1 MTGTVRI
8 VTVALATVVGVA
20 GMKVIPTAQGD
31 QDGQDVPVA
40 HVLLLSVDGL
50 HGFDLEQFIANNPQS
65 ALARLSA
72 HGRTY
77 TNASATRPSDSFPGL
92 LAMVTGGTPRSTGVY
107 YDDGYDRSL
116 AAASGPCVPGA
127 RVQWKQNLD
136 VLPYS
141 FTTTIN
147 PLLLPRD
154 PADGCVSR
162 VWPHQ
167 FPRVNNVF
175 ELVKAAGGRTAW
187 SDKHP
192 AYEFLNGPSGTG
204 VDDLY
209 TPEITAPSGV
219 ATTNSFALTMAYD
232 DMKVAAIVNEIR
244 GFDHTGTT
252 VVGVPTVFGMNFQ
265 AVSVGQKL
273 KAEQLST
280 APLLYGG
287 YVKNVDGTLT
297 PSNGLQATLEH
308 TDQSI
313 GAMVSALETQG
324 LTDSTLIIISAKHG
338 NSPVDPATLV
348 KVDPAK
354 INALVNSVTANCP
367 PAYSAASDCMVSAD
381 TGPLIWLK
389 DQTRTADVAA
399 ALDQPANRV
408 AARVAQVLSGAALA
422 ALFADPLTDSR
433 TPDIIL
439 VPELG
444 TVYTTSATKIAD
456 HGGFGDD
463 DVHVALLVSQTSLP
477 NKTISDPV
485 ETRQIACTILKALA
499 LACDALTSQQVE
511 PSKFLPHSSHK
522 GTVESSL
529 IRQAVTERPA
539 SVHGS
544 RRNIHRSR
552 RNR

>member
-1 MTGTVRI
+1 MTSPARI
-8 VTVALATVVGVA
+8 VTAALATVVGV
-20 GMKVIPTAQGD
+20 GWLTVIPVALD
-31 QDGQDVPVA
+31 QDDQDAPIA

-50 HGFDLEQFIANNPQS
+50 HAFDMERFIANHPQS
-65 ALARLSA
+65 ALARLSN

-107 YDDGYDRSL
+107 YDDGYDRLL
-116 AAASGPCVPGA
+116 ASASGPCVPGA

-136 VLPYS
+136 VLPFS

-154 PADGCVSR
+154 PADGCASR

-192 AYEFLNGPSGTG
+192 SYEFLNGPSGTG

-209 TPEITAPSGV
+209 TPEITLNPPAV
-219 ATTNSFALTMAYD
+219 TTTNSFSLTMAYD
-232 DMKVAAIVNEIR
+232 DMKVAAIVNEIN
-244 GFDHTGTT
+244 GLDHTGTT
-252 VVGVPTVFGMNFQ
+252 WVGTPALFGMNFQ

-273 KAEQLST
+273 IEKLPTGEVLV
-280 APLLYGG
+280 GG
-287 YVKNVDGTLT
+287 YVDTSGT
-297 PSNGLQATLEH
+297 PSASLQATLDH

-313 GAMVSALETQG
+313 GAMMSALEARG
-324 LTDSTLIIISAKHG
+324 LADSTLIIISAKHG

-348 KVDPAK
+348 RVNPTV
-354 INALVNSVTANCP
+354 ISSIVNAVAPGLLAQL
-367 PAYSAASDCMVSAD
+367 SAD

-399 ALDQPANRV
+399 ALDQPDNRV
-408 AARVAQVLSGAALA
+408 AARVAKVLSSDALA
-422 ALFADPLTDSR
+422 ALFPDPLADSR
-433 TPDIIL
+433 TPDIVL
-439 VPELG
+439 VPEPG

-456 HGGFGDD
+456 HGGFGDA
-463 DVHVALLVSQTSLP
+463 DVHVALLVSKTSLQHR
-477 NKTISDPV
+477 TIDDPV
-485 ETRQIACTILKALA
+485 ETRQIACTILKELA
-499 LACDALTSQQVE
+499 LECNALTSQLVE
-511 PSKFLPHSSHK
+511 PSRRLP
-522 GTVESSL
+522 
-529 IRQAVTERPA
+529 
-539 SVHGS
+539 
-544 RRNIHRSR
+544 RRNDHDGDSYERDR
-552 RNR
+552 QDR

>member
-1 MTGTVRI
+1 MTSTARI

-20 GMKVIPTAQGD
+20 GLKVSPKARALHDEGNSGAVQYD
-31 QDGQDVPVA
+31 DDDKDDHDGRA
-40 HVLLLSVDGL
+40 ARVLLLSVDGL
-50 HGFDLEQFIANNPQS
+50 HAFDIERFIAYNPQS
-65 ALARLSA
+65 ALARLSE

-116 AAASGPCVPGA
+116 ASASGPCVPGA

-136 VLPYS
+136 VLPFS

-154 PADGCVSR
+154 PADGCVSP

-209 TPEITAPSGV
+209 TPEITLNPPAV
-219 ATTNSFALTMAYD
+219 TTTNSFSLTMAYD
-232 DMKVAAIVNEIR
+232 DMKVAAIVNEIN
-244 GFDHTGTT
+244 GLDHTGTT
-252 VVGVPTVFGMNFQ
+252 WVGAPALFGMNFQ

-273 KAEQLST
+273 IEKLPSGEVLVGGYLDASGT
-280 APLLYGG
+280 PSAPL
-287 YVKNVDGTLT
+287 
-297 PSNGLQATLEH
+297 QAALDH

-313 GAMVSALETQG
+313 GAMMSALEAQG
-324 LTDSTLIIISAKHG
+324 LADSTLIIISAKHA
-338 NSPVDPATLV
+338 NSPVDPTALV
-348 KVDPAK
+348 RVNPAV
-354 INALVNSVTANCP
+354 ISTIVNSVAP
-367 PAYSAASDCMVSAD
+367 GLLALLSAD

-389 DQTRTADVAA
+389 DQTRTAEVVAG
-399 ALDQPANRV
+399 LEQPANRV
-408 AARVAQVLSGAALA
+408 AARVAQVLSGGDIAAR
-422 ALFADPLTDSR
+422 FADPLTDSR

-439 VPELG
+439 VPEPG

-456 HGGFGDD
+456 HGGFGDE

-477 NKTISDPV
+477 NKTIDDPV
-485 ETRQIACTILKALA
+485 ETRQIACTILKTLG
-499 LACDALTSQQVE
+499 LTCDALTSQQVE
-511 PSKFLPHSSHK
+511 PSKFLPHSNH
-522 GTVESSL
+522 EQ
-529 IRQAVTERPA
+529 R
-539 SVHGS
+539 
-544 RRNIHRSR
+544 
-552 RNR
+552 

>member
-1 MTGTVRI
+1 VI
-8 VTVALATVVGVA
+8 GVA
-20 GMKVIPTAQGD
+20 GLKVIPTAQD
-31 QDGQDVPVA
+31 YQDSPIA

-50 HGFDLEQFIANNPQS
+50 HDFDLEQFIASHPQS
-65 ALARLSA
+65 TLARLSE

-116 AAASGPCVPGA
+116 AAASGPCVAGA

-136 VLPYS
+136 VLPFS

-162 VWPHQ
+162 VFPHQ

-175 ELVKAAGGRTAW
+175 EVVKAAGGRTAW

-204 VDDLY
+204 IDDLY

-219 ATTNSFALTMAYD
+219 ATTNSFSLTMAYD
-232 DMKVAAIVNEIR
+232 DMKVAAIVNEIN
-244 GFDHTGTT
+244 GLDHTGTT
-252 VVGVPTVFGMNFQ
+252 LVGTPALFGMNFQ

-273 KAEQLST
+273 KIEQLPA
-280 APLLYGG
+280 APLLSGG
-287 YVKNVDGTLT
+287 YLDAAGA
-297 PSNGLQATLEH
+297 PSDGLQAALDH
-308 TDQSI
+308 TDRSI
-313 GAMVSALETQG
+313 GAMVSALEAQG
-324 LTDSTLIIISAKHG
+324 LADSTLIIISAKHG

-348 KVDPAK
+348 RVPSAV
-354 INALVNSVTANCP
+354 ISTIVNSVAP
-367 PAYSAASDCMVSAD
+367 GLLALLSAD

-399 ALDQPANRV
+399 ALDQPANRA
-408 AARVAQVLSGAALA
+408 AARVAQILWGDELA
-422 ALFADPLTDSR
+422 ALFSDPLTDSR

-439 VPELG
+439 VPEPG

-463 DVHVALLVSQTSLP
+463 DVHVALLVSQTWLP
-477 NKTISDPV
+477 NKTINDPV

-511 PSKFLPHSSHK
+511 PSKFLPNSNH
-522 GTVESSL
+522 TD
-529 IRQAVTERPA
+529 R
-539 SVHGS
+539 
-544 RRNIHRSR
+544 
-552 RNR
+552 

>member
-1 MTGTVRI
+1 MTSTTRI
-8 VTVALATVVGVA
+8 VTVALATAVGVA
-20 GMKVIPTAQGD
+20 GLKVIATAQAGPD
-31 QDGQDVPVA
+31 APAA

-50 HGFDLEQFIANNPQS
+50 HGFDLERFIANNPQS
-65 ALARLSA
+65 TLARLSN
-72 HGRTY
+72 HGRRY
-77 TNASATRPSDSFPGL
+77 TNASATKPSDSFPGL
-92 LAMVTGGTPRSTGVY
+92 LAMVTGGTPRSTGAY

-116 AAASGPCVPGA
+116 APASGLCVPGA

-136 VLPYS
+136 VLPFS

-192 AYEFLNGPSGTG
+192 SYEFLNGPSGTG

-209 TPEITAPSGV
+209 TPEITLNPPAV
-219 ATTNSFALTMAYD
+219 TTTNSFSLTMAYD
-232 DMKVAAIVNEIR
+232 DMKVAAIVNEIN
-244 GFDHTGTT
+244 GLDHTGTT
-252 VVGVPTVFGMNFQ
+252 WVGTPALFGMNFQ

-273 KAEQLST
+273 IENLPTGEALV
-280 APLLYGG
+280 GG
-287 YVKNVDGTLT
+287 YVDAAGT
-297 PSNGLQATLEH
+297 PSASLQAALDH

-313 GAMVSALETQG
+313 GAMVSALAAQG
-324 LTDSTLIIISAKHG
+324 LADSTLIIISAKHG

-348 KVDPAK
+348 RVSPAV
-354 INALVNSVTANCP
+354 ISNIVNAVAPGLLAQL
-367 PAYSAASDCMVSAD
+367 SAD

-389 DQTRTADVAA
+389 DQSRTADVVA
-399 ALDQPANRV
+399 ALDQPANRA
-408 AARVAQVLSGAALA
+408 AARVSQILSGGAVA

-439 VPELG
+439 VPEPG

-456 HGGFGDD
+456 HGGFGDE
-463 DVHVALLVSQTSLP
+463 DVHVALLVSRPSLP
-477 NKTISDPV
+477 GKTISDPV

-499 LACDALTSQQVE
+499 LTCDALMSQQVE
-511 PSKFLPHSSHK
+511 PSTFLPNSNHK
-522 GTVESSL
+522 N
-529 IRQAVTERPA
+529 P
-539 SVHGS
+539 
-544 RRNIHRSR
+544 
-552 RNR
+552 